1 MRINFDIY
9 VFIIFTMIFSLK
21 SEKFPMV
28 PEFLDCSLLTAPS
41 VFSQVYVYQYTYVQ
55 FVFVFSMLDICA

>member
-1 MRINFDIY
+1 
-9 VFIIFTMIFSLK
+9 MIFSLK

-55 FVFVFSMLDICA
+55 SVFVFSMLDICA